1 MKILIILPVYNE
13 IENLKRMVEALL
25 ALPIEKDVLVI
36 DDNSPD
42 GTGDLAEQL
51 SLAMTNVNVLHRA
64 EKMGLGTAYVQ
75 GFRWAIDKKYDVIV
89 QMDCDFSHNPAD
101 VPRLIAEIERGADLA
116 IGSRYVRGGKIVG
129 WGWKRHII
137 SRGGNIYAGLFL
149 GFKVKDLTGG
159 FKAWRREVLETIDL
173 KDAYTNGYGFQIET
187 TYKALQAGFAVREI
201 PITFKE
207 RESGMSKMGG
217 SIINEAMISVI
228 RLCLSRNKFRKV
240 GDLGIKEVSETIET
254 NE

>member
-1 MKILIILPVYNE
+1 
-13 IENLKRMVEALL
+13 MVEALL

-42 GTGDLAEQL
+42 GSGDLAEQL
-51 SLAMTNVNVLHRA
+51 SLIYKNVNVLHRA

-75 GFRWAIDKKYDVIV
+75 GFHWAIDRKYDVIV

-101 VPRLIAEIERGADLA
+101 ALRLVGEIEKGADLA
-116 IGSRYVRGGKIVG
+116 IGSRYVKGGKIVG

-149 GFKVKDLTGG
+149 GFKVRDLTGG

-187 TYKALQAGFAVREI
+187 TYKTLQAGFNVREI

-207 RESGMSKMGG
+207 REVGTSKMGG
-217 SIINEAMISVI
+217 TIINEAMLSVI
-228 RLCLSRNKFRKV
+228 RLRLSKNKFKKIREEA
-240 GDLGIKEVSETIET
+240 LSEKEALERVDA